1 MMDQDACGGVGE
13 TWLHFEYVLK
23 AERVGI
29 LRDQMVGKRERKRK
43 VSKITS
49 KCLSWVPRKNIFAVK
64 QYGEGMVW

>member
-13 TWLHFEYVLK
+13 KWSHFEYVLK

-29 LRDQMVGKRERKRK
+29 LRDQMVGERERKRK

-49 KCLSWVPRKNIFAVK
+49 NCLS
-64 QYGEGMVW
+64 